1 MNTDRVSSLFWL
13 ALGLVSMYGAAQL
26 GLGTLRE
33 PGSGLLAFM
42 AGAFVSLIALGIFV
56 KSLIQWRGIRLD
68 FAPLWSEANWRRP
81 AIIGLLTLGF
91 ILALER
97 LGFILTGFLL
107 LLVLFRWVERFSWK
121 KALMIPALTLGFSYL
136 LFNVFLKATLPR
148 GFLNF

>member
-13 ALGLVSMYGAAQL
+13 ALGLVSMYGAVQL

-107 LLVLFRWVERFSWK
+107 LLVLFRWVEKFSWK

>member
-13 ALGLVSMYGAAQL
+13 ALGLVSMYGAVQL

>member
-13 ALGLVSMYGAAQL
+13 ALGLVSMYGATQL

-42 AGAFVSLIALGIFV
+42 AGVFVSLIALGIFV
-56 KSLIQWRGIRLD
+56 KSLIQWRSIRLD

-81 AIIGLLTLGF
+81 AIIGLMT
-91 ILALER
+91 

-121 KALMIPALTLGFSYL
+121 KALIIPAVTLGFSYL

>member
-13 ALGLVSMYGAAQL
+13 ALGLVSMYGAVQL

-33 PGSGLLAFM
+33 PGSGFLAFL
-42 AGAFVSLIALGIFV
+42 AGGFISLIALGILL
-56 KSLIQWRGIRLD
+56 KSFIQWRGARLD
-68 FAPLWSEANWRRP
+68 FAPLWKEANWRRP
-81 AIIGLLTLGF
+81 AIIGLLVLGF

-97 LGFILTGFLL
+97 LGFILSGFLL

-121 KALMIPALTLGFSYL
+121 KALIIPALTLGFSYL
-136 LFNVFLKATLPR
+136 LFNVFLKTTLPR

>member
-1 MNTDRVSSLFWL
+1 LNTDRVSSLFWL
-13 ALGLVSMYGAAQL
+13 ALGLVSMYGAVQL

>member
-13 ALGLVSMYGAAQL
+13 ALGLVSIYGATQL

-42 AGAFVSLIALGIFV
+42 AGAFVSLIALGIFI
-56 KSLIQWRGIRLD
+56 KSLIQWRSIRLD
-68 FAPLWSEANWRRP
+68 FAPLWSEAIWRRP

-121 KALMIPALTLGFSYL
+121 KALIIPAVTLGFSYL

>member
-13 ALGLVSMYGAAQL
+13 ALGLVSMYGAVQL

-33 PGSGLLAFM
+33 PGSGFFAFLAGCFI
-42 AGAFVSLIALGIFV
+42 SLIALGISL
-56 KSLIQWRGIRLD
+56 KSFILWRGVHLN
-68 FAPLWSEANWRRP
+68 FAPLWMEANWRRP
-81 AIIGLLTLGF
+81 AVIGLLVLGF

-97 LGFILTGFLL
+97 LGFILSGFLL
-107 LLVLFRWVERFSWK
+107 LLVLFRWVEKFSWK
-121 KALMIPALTLGFSYL
+121 KALMIPALTLGFAYL

>member
-13 ALGLVSMYGAAQL
+13 ALGLVSMYGSVQL

-33 PGSGLLAFM
+33 PGSGFLAFL
-42 AGAFVSLIALGIFV
+42 AGCFVGLIALGIFV
-56 KSLIQWRGIRLD
+56 KSLIQWRSVRLD

-81 AIIGLLTLGF
+81 AIIGLLVLGF

-97 LGFILTGFLL
+97 LGFILSGFLL

-121 KALMIPALTLGFSYL
+121 KALIIPAVTLGLSYL

>member
-97 LGFILTGFLL
+97 LGFILNGFLL
-107 LLVLFRWVERFSWK
+107 LVVLFRWVERFSWK
-121 KALMIPALTLGFSYL
+121 KALIIPAVTLGFSYL

>member
-1 MNTDRVSSLFWL
+1 LNTDRVSSLFWL
-13 ALGLVSMYGAAQL
+13 ALGLVSMYGAVQL

-56 KSLIQWRGIRLD
+56 KSLIQWQGIRLD

-107 LLVLFRWVERFSWK
+107 LLVLFRWVEKFSWK